1 MHSTRVGLMVAVTIT
16 LAACGGGSTG
26 VGASGGGGGATAA
39 PAATFAPTSLTFSA
53 QTVATTSAAQTITL
67 TNGGNAALAIS
78 SLAATGDFAQTN
90 TCGTSLAAGANC
102 AISVTFTPTTSGA
115 RSGAIT
121 LVDNAAGSP
130 QSAALSGTGAVATAV
145 VQISPSSLTFAAQ
158 TVGSTSPVQKLTL
171 TNTGSAT
178 LSITSVAA
186 SGDFGQT
193 NTCGTSLAAGANCL
207 ISVTFTPTSSG
218 TRTGAITLTDSAG
231 GSPQSVVLTG
241 AGAAPAMTLT
251 SFAPANPPPG
261 ATLTL
266 QGTGFDPTASPLVVF
281 TEAGGFSAAVPPTS
295 VTATTITVAAPPWV
309 DPASGAFSGGS
320 YSLSVSQGTSST
332 ATLPGLQITTPP
344 ALASPAGRLTVDLL
358 QSTRNYI
365 SHTLET
371 GVSGSSIETTDL
383 DAALVNEVA
392 ALDTIL
398 PGLIAVQTKAA
409 ASYTIG
415 TYAGQAVTIT
425 PAVLAQSDQAILT
438 MLQAQAALTEA
449 PVRAG
454 TSPGCMAAAAGTMA
468 QDYSNNASPSLNDPD
483 AWYAASQLPPCAT
496 PQALNTSLSVV
507 LGSGAVA
514 LGVLALTLP
523 ADAALAALALP
534 TAAILSVTLVAAG
547 GAISVGGALGQ
558 ASATGKGLVES
569 GLAQLEELQQTL
581 LLKGASLGVLT
592 KLGVDHPDGW
602 IGLAGA
608 LLGGHAVMHALVAA
622 PPNNG
627 GTSSGTTFQ
636 LSIST
641 AGTGKGG
648 VGSYPGALS
657 CGSAGGSCAAAF
669 ATGTTVLLNAVAA
682 SGSAF
687 TGWSGA
693 CSGTG
698 ACTVTMSSDQSVTA
712 TFGPPPGDLY
722 IGSANANFS
731 GTLTSDAGCVFG
743 ASVGLNVAL
752 VLVQNSD
759 GSVSGS
765 ASVPANVNIAVL
777 TDPSGV
783 TCTGTP
789 FSTTA
794 KGPVTDASGHLSA
807 TFSNPNTLQ
816 VAFVG
821 NLVGTT
827 ISGSAAFT
835 EGFTIT
841 NNDGS
846 KVKTSLSG
854 TLPSITLTKQ

>member
-1 MHSTRVGLMVAVTIT
+1 V
-16 LAACGGGSTG
+16 
-26 VGASGGGGGATAA
+26 
-39 PAATFAPTSLTFSA
+39 
-53 QTVATTSAAQTITL
+53 
-67 TNGGNAALAIS
+67 
-78 SLAATGDFAQTN
+78 
-90 TCGTSLAAGANC
+90 
-102 AISVTFTPTTSGA
+102 
-115 RSGAIT
+115 
-121 LVDNAAGSP
+121 
-130 QSAALSGTGAVATAV
+130 
-145 VQISPSSLTFAAQ
+145 
-158 TVGSTSPVQKLTL
+158 
-171 TNTGSAT
+171 
-178 LSITSVAA
+178 
-186 SGDFGQT
+186 
-193 NTCGTSLAAGANCL
+193 
-207 ISVTFTPTSSG
+207 
-218 TRTGAITLTDSAG
+218 
-231 GSPQSVVLTG
+231 
-241 AGAAPAMTLT
+241 
-251 SFAPANPPPG
+251 
-261 ATLTL
+261 
-266 QGTGFDPTASPLVVF
+266 
-281 TEAGGFSAAVPPTS
+281 
-295 VTATTITVAAPPWV
+295 
-309 DPASGAFSGGS
+309 
-320 YSLSVSQGTSST
+320 
-332 ATLPGLQITTPP
+332 
-344 ALASPAGRLTVDLL
+344 LASPAGRLTVDLL

-365 SHTLET
+365 AHTLET
-371 GVSGSSIETTDL
+371 AVTGSSIETTDL

-468 QDYSNNASPSLNDPD
+468 QDYSSNANPSLNDPD

-496 PQALNTSLSVV
+496 PQAMDTSLSVV

-534 TAAILSVTLVAAG
+534 TAAIISVALVAAG
-547 GAISVGGALGQ
+547 GSIAVGGALGQ
-558 ASATGKGLVES
+558 ASAAGKGLVES
-569 GLAQLEELQQTL
+569 GLAQFEELQRSL

-602 IGLAGA
+602 LGLAGA

-627 GTSSGTTFQ
+627 GTNPGTTFQ
-636 LSIST
+636 LSITT

-648 VGSYPGALS
+648 VGSYPGALL
-657 CGSAGGSCAAAF
+657 CGSAGGSCLAAF
-669 ATGTTVLLNAVAA
+669 PTGTTVVLDAIAA

-698 ACTVTMSSDQSVTA
+698 SCTVVMASDQSVTA

-722 IGSANANFS
+722 TGSANASFS

-743 ASVGLNVAL
+743 ASVGLNFAL
-752 VLVQNSD
+752 VLVQNPD
-759 GSVSGS
+759 GTVSGS
-765 ASVPANVNIAVL
+765 ASVPANVNISVL

-783 TCTGTP
+783 TCTGSP
-789 FSTTA
+789 FTTTA

-807 TFSNPNTLQ
+807 LFSNPNTIQ
-816 VAFVG
+816 VAFIG

-827 ISGSAAFT
+827 ISGSASFT

-841 NNDGS
+841 NNNGS
-846 KVKTSLSG
+846 KVKASLSG
-854 TLPSITLTKQ
+854 TLPAITLTKQ

>member
-1 MHSTRVGLMVAVTIT
+1 MRFTRGMLLFGVAFT
-16 LAACGGGSTG
+16 LAACGGGSG
-26 VGASGGGGGATAA
+26 GSYGGGGGTTPA
-39 PAATFAPTSLTFSA
+39 PTTTFSPTSLTFAS

-67 TNGGNAALAIS
+67 TNGGNAALTLSALAAS
-78 SLAATGDFAQTN
+78 GDFTQSNTCGTSLAAGANCTISVTFTPTASGARTGAITVTDNAAGSPQTVALSGTGAVAAAGIQVSPSSLTFAAQAVGSTSPAQNLTVTNTGSAALSITSIAASGDFSQTN

-102 AISVTFTPTTSGA
+102 AVSVRFTPTSSGA

-121 LVDNAAGSP
+121 LTDNAS
-130 QSAALSGTGAVATAV
+130 
-145 VQISPSSLTFAAQ
+145 
-158 TVGSTSPVQKLTL
+158 
-171 TNTGSAT
+171 
-178 LSITSVAA
+178 
-186 SGDFGQT
+186 
-193 NTCGTSLAAGANCL
+193 
-207 ISVTFTPTSSG
+207 
-218 TRTGAITLTDSAG
+218 
-231 GSPQSVVLTG
+231 GSPQSVTLTG
-241 AGAAPAMTLT
+241 AGAVPAMTLT
-251 SFAPANPPPG
+251 SFAPANAPPG

-266 QGTGFDPTASPLVVF
+266 QGTGFDSTASPLVVF
-281 TEAGGFSAAVPPTS
+281 TEAGGFSAAIPPTS
-295 VTATTITVAAPPWV
+295 VTATTMTVAAPPWI
-309 DPASGAFSGGS
+309 DPASGASTGGS
-320 YSLSVSQGTSST
+320 YSLSVSQGSSNT
-332 ATLPGLQITTPP
+332 TTLPGLQIATPP
-344 ALASPAGRLTVDLL
+344 VLASPAGRLTVDLL

-365 SHTLET
+365 AHTLET
-371 GVSGSSIETTDL
+371 AVTGSSIETTDL

-468 QDYSNNASPSLNDPD
+468 QDYSSNANPSLNDPD

-496 PQALNTSLSVV
+496 PQAMDTSLSVV

-534 TAAILSVTLVAAG
+534 TAAIISVALVAAG
-547 GAISVGGALGQ
+547 GSIAVGGALGQ
-558 ASATGKGLVES
+558 ASAAGKGLVES
-569 GLAQLEELQQTL
+569 GLAQFEELQRSL

-602 IGLAGA
+602 LGLAGA

-627 GTSSGTTFQ
+627 GTNPGTTFQ
-636 LSIST
+636 LSITT

-648 VGSYPGALS
+648 VGSYPGALL
-657 CGSAGGSCAAAF
+657 CGSAGGSCLAAF
-669 ATGTTVLLNAVAA
+669 PTGTTVVLDAIAA

-698 ACTVTMSSDQSVTA
+698 SCTVVMASDQSVTA

-722 IGSANANFS
+722 TGSANASFS

-743 ASVGLNVAL
+743 ASVGLNFAL
-752 VLVQNSD
+752 VLVQNPD
-759 GSVSGS
+759 GTVSGS
-765 ASVPANVNIAVL
+765 ASVPANVNISVL

-783 TCTGTP
+783 TCTGSP
-789 FSTTA
+789 FTTTA

-807 TFSNPNTLQ
+807 LFSNPNTIQ
-816 VAFVG
+816 VAFIG

-827 ISGSAAFT
+827 ISGSASFT

-841 NNDGS
+841 NNNGS
-846 KVKTSLSG
+846 KVKASLSG
-854 TLPSITLTKQ
+854 TLPAITLTKQ